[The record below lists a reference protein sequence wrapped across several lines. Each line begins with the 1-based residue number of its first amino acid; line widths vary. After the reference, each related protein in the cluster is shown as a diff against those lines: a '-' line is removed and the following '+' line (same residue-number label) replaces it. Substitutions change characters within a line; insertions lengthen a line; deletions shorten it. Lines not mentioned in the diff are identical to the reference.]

1 MKLAHSIYTIF
12 LAVFITSCV
21 DEFHF
26 GKSERNFIT
35 AFSVPGQIG
44 QTIFED
50 SKIYV
55 AVDPDYDLSM
65 VYPTIAIS
73 NFSSLSPNPAD
84 GLNFNTAVEFSVKS
98 ESGNVK
104 VYKVWLYKTTPEVQ
118 LPNSDFQ
125 VWYSTKSSNKQY
137 LQIGSSLKDTIW
149 ATSNAG
155 SVSIA
160 SANVMPAVAGLDTIA
175 ELNTINTGKLAQ
187 AIGQGIAAGSL
198 FSGTFKLNLTN
209 PVASAR
215 MGTPFVGRPKSF
227 SVDYKYTPGAVMMNG
242 KGATLTS
249 KDSLDIYL
257 LLEDRSSTPIKRIAT
272 AWYRSGNAQED
283 FTELKL
289 NLTYGPISSP
299 QYYERPKT
307 GSEWGTGNEK
317 PTHITVVFSSSA
329 RGDLFEGAPGSKLTI
344 NNFALQY

>member
-1 MKLAHSIYTIF
+1 MKLGHKFYIIF

-21 DEFHF
+21 DESHF

-44 QTIFED
+44 QSIFED
-50 SKIYV
+50 YNIYV
-55 AVDPDYDLSM
+55 AVDPEYDLSN
-65 VYPTIAIS
+65 VYPHVEIS
-73 NFSSLSPNPAD
+73 NYAQLSPNTSD
-84 GLNFNTAVEFSVKS
+84 GLNFNTPVEFSVTS
-98 ESGNVK
+98 ESGSVK
-104 VYKVWLYKTTPEVQ
+104 VYKVWLYKTTPEIQ
-118 LPNSDFQ
+118 LSNSDFQ
-125 VWYSTKSSNKQY
+125 DWYSTKSSNKQY
-137 LQIGSSLKDTIW
+137 MQIGSSATDTIW

-160 SANVMPAVAGLDTIA
+160 SANVLPVVTGLDTIA
-175 ELNTINTGKLAQ
+175 ELNTINTGRLAQ
-187 AIGQGIAAGSL
+187 LIGQGIAAGSL
-198 FSGTFKLNLTN
+198 FTGTFKLNLTN

-227 SVDYKYTPGAVMMNG
+227 SVDYKYTPGATMMNG

-272 AWYRSGNAQED
+272 AWYRSGNTQED